1 MGSNVQLQCLYL
13 LEQCKSVLHLKQVHA
28 FASKTGA
35 DSGTLFTGKLLLLA
49 AVTLANALDYAL
61 HFLAEFP
68 SPDAFM
74 FNTVI
79 RGLAES
85 PQPYQSFITYA
96 HMKRLS
102 LSPDSFSFAFL
113 FKAAANTR
121 SLSTGSQIHS
131 QSIHYGLDAHLYVAT
146 TMVSLYA
153 ECGCIASAEKV
164 FGELSHPNVVAWNA
178 MVTAYFRSG
187 DVAGAGQV
195 FDQMPVRN
203 ITTWNLM
210 LAGYMKGGK
219 LGEARIL
226 FREMERKD
234 QVSWNTMIVGFASHG
249 YFEEAFGF
257 FRELMREGIMPNEV
271 SFTGA
276 LSACAQI
283 GAFESGKILHGL
295 IEKTGMNFIMAVSN
309 ALLDMYARCGKIDMA
324 KQVFYCDMEKRNI
337 VSWTSMIAA
346 LAMQGHG
353 KEALELFHE
362 MMKAGIIPDWITF
375 IAVLYACSHSGLVEQ
390 GVELFQSMSCE
401 YGVQPSVE
409 HYGCIV
415 DLYGRA
421 GMLEKAYEFA
431 IQMPIKPNS
440 IIWRTLL
447 GACSIHGNVR
457 LAEDIKMRL
466 AELEPNDSSDY
477 VLLSNV
483 YAKAGKWND
492 VIDVRKSMN
501 EKSMRKDPG
510 WSAVE
515 VNKVIYSFIASD
527 MRSNVQEEALMKL
540 EEIMSRLRMEGYF
553 PQLANVLHDIE
564 EEEKENAIVR
574 HSEKLA
580 VAFGIARICEE
591 EVIRIVKN
599 LRVCRDC
606 HDVMKLISKQLVRT
620 YICCISFVSA
630 CNGSVYL
637 LDNNSPSTTRMNT
650 HCRVSSLLA
659 NDAPHEYP
667 YAQEIH
673 HICSI
678 SLSSLACL
686 HLQVINIQH
695 PLLLAPSGSS
705 PFQCLTANQ
714 LVTEPVPIIKSVK
727 IELPR
732 SIGIEYFHLH
742 NTPEM
747 HRVRVACI
755 HIDGAPP
762 SPGTNGCAIKETRE
776 VAGFVQTTPTW
787 LCFSNLHFRHRV
799 SSNPICMGLVRNV
812 TQSAPLKSDLMDD
825 SDAAKTPEWMDA
837 LTSNAAGNTAVAL
850 SHSDNVK
857 EKDNS

>member
-1 MGSNVQLQCLYL
+1 MGSNVQLQCIYL

-28 FASKTGA
+28 FASKIGA
-35 DSGTLFTGKLLLLA
+35 DSGTLFTGKLLLVA
-49 AVTLANALDYAL
+49 AVTLVNALDYAL
-61 HFLAEFP
+61 HFLADFP

-113 FKAAANTR
+113 LKAAANNR

-210 LAGYMKGGK
+210 LAGYMKGGN

-226 FREMERKD
+226 FKEMERKD

-276 LSACAQI
+276 LSACAQV

-324 KQVFYCDMEKRNI
+324 KRVFYCDMEKRNI

-362 MMKAGIIPDWITF
+362 MLKAEIIPDWITF

-431 IQMPIKPNS
+431 KQMPIKSNS

-527 MRSNVQEEALMKL
+527 TRSNVQEEALMKL
-540 EEIMSRLRMEGYF
+540 EEIMSRLRMEGYW

-580 VAFGIARICEE
+580 VAFGMARMCEE

-606 HDVMKLISKQLVRT
+606 HDVMKLISKVFKRE
-620 YICCISFVSA
+620 I
-630 CNGSVYL
+630 L
-637 LDNNSPSTTRMNT
+637 LRDRNRF
-650 HCRVSSLLA
+650 HCFREG
-659 NDAPHEYP
+659 N
-667 YAQEIH
+667 
-673 HICSI
+673 CS
-678 SLSSLACL
+678 CRD
-686 HLQVINIQH
+686 
-695 PLLLAPSGSS
+695 
-705 PFQCLTANQ
+705 F
-714 LVTEPVPIIKSVK
+714 
-727 IELPR
+727 
-732 SIGIEYFHLH
+732 
-742 NTPEM
+742 
-747 HRVRVACI
+747 
-755 HIDGAPP
+755 
-762 SPGTNGCAIKETRE
+762 
-776 VAGFVQTTPTW
+776 W
-787 LCFSNLHFRHRV
+787 
-799 SSNPICMGLVRNV
+799 
-812 TQSAPLKSDLMDD
+812 
-825 SDAAKTPEWMDA
+825 
-837 LTSNAAGNTAVAL
+837 
-850 SHSDNVK
+850 
-857 EKDNS
+857 